1 MYVKHVYVYMYM
13 YMKLFVANCV
23 VWMLPQSAG
32 RLVPERGNEWL
43 SLDGSTVQTTH
54 SCAQTDPS
62 RENKSV
68 PGDVFQ
74 QLSEWLT
81 VSPSKLHIQQMAL
94 SVSIWAA
101 AQKDNSSVCA
111 WGDYSIPLLPPP
123 PLPPLH
129 SHTNPGLL
137 TPRNSEITQTHKKE
151 NTTRTHTGSMGKFL
165 TTSKRERRSSNPL
178 GRKKGFFL
186 GQTEKDPK
194 TFWA

>member
-1 MYVKHVYVYMYM
+1 MCVKHVYVYMYT
-13 YMKLFVANCV
+13 YVKLFVANCV

-32 RLVPERGNEWL
+32 RLVPQRGNEWL

-111 WGDYSIPLLPPP
+111 WGDYSIPLLFF
-123 PLPPLH
+123 PLAPFTHKSRVTDTPEQWN
-129 SHTNPGLL
+129 HTNAQKRKHNTDAHREHGKVSDHFQE
-137 TPRNSEITQTHKKE
+137 RKE
-151 NTTRTHTGSMGKFL
+151 ELK
-165 TTSKRERRSSNPL
+165 PL
-178 GRKKGFFL
+178 GGEKGLFP
-186 GQTEKDPK
+186 GSDWKRS
-194 TFWA
+194 